1 MMHSSTRHSL
11 RLARCCRLHQFAR
24 NAQHSRRFSSPAT
37 SGLASVI
44 KLSDEI
50 ADAVAT
56 NKPIVALESTIYTHG
71 ALGRELPAFLESVVR
86 DNGAIPATI
95 GVLDGVPVVG
105 LTPTE
110 IDRMVD
116 EGAKKLSRR
125 DLSYVLGMVSPAPA

>member
-1 MMHSSTRHSL
+1 MAHTG
-11 RLARCCRLHQFAR
+11 R
-24 NAQHSRRFSSPAT
+24 NTVLGIAQQKRRFSHPARPISPAAP
-37 SGLASVI
+37 GLESAL

-71 ALGRELPAFLESVVR
+71 ALGSELPAFLESVVR

-105 LTPTE
+105 LTPAE
-110 IDRMVD
+110 IDRMVE
-116 EGAKKLSRR
+116 EGARKLSRR
-125 DLSYVLGMVSPAPA
+125 DLAYVLGMVSSVLA